1 MVKFGLELVPMDPY
15 WKTVYYA
22 ILAEKLGFDYV
33 WITDHYVNRNV
44 YTILTTIALHTERI
58 KMGAGV
64 TNPYLIHPVVTAQI
78 FASLN
83 EIAPGRVVC
92 GIGPGDK
99 TTLESVITSYE
110 KPLLTVKEAVQIIRS
125 VITTGK
131 VKFEG
136 SRFVVPNVRM
146 NFKPK
151 QNIPIFI
158 GAQGP
163 KMLSLAAELGD
174 GVMINASHPKDFEI
188 ALQCLKDGV
197 TKAGRRLED
206 IEITA
211 ATSVSIAEDME
222 KARKAALPIVAFIV
236 AGCPP
241 NILESH
247 GIKPESAQAIKDAIN
262 KGQWKEAFG
271 QVTTEMLDS
280 FSIYGTPEVCIEKI
294 DKIVKLGVTLL
305 VVGSPVGPD
314 VRKSL
319 MLISKEV
326 MPRFKA

>member
-1 MVKFGLELVPMDPY
+1 MVKFGLELVPMEPY
-15 WKTVYYA
+15 WKTVYYS
-22 ILAEKLGFDYV
+22 ILAEKLGFDYI

-78 FASLN
+78 FASIN
-83 EIAPGRVVC
+83 EIAPGRAVC

-99 TTLESVITSYE
+99 TTLESIIPDYE
-110 KPLLTVKEAVQIIRS
+110 KPLIAVKEAVQIMRS
-125 VITTGK
+125 IFTTGS

-136 SRFVVPNVRM
+136 SKFIVPNVRM

-163 KMLSLAAELGD
+163 KMLSLAAEIGD
-174 GVMINASHPKDFEI
+174 GVMINASHPKDFEV
-188 ALQCLKDGV
+188 ALKYLQEGA

-211 ATSVSIAEDME
+211 ATSISVAEDVE
-222 KARKAALPIVAFIV
+222 KARKAAIPIVAFIV

-247 GIKPESAQAIKDAIN
+247 GIKPESGQAIKDAIN
-262 KGQWKEAFG
+262 KGQWKEAFSK
-271 QVTTEMLDS
+271 VTNEMLDN
-280 FSIYGTPEVCIEKI
+280 FSICGTPKDCIEKI
-294 DKIVKLGVTLL
+294 DKIVNLGVKLV

-314 VRKSL
+314 IRKSL
-319 MLISKEV
+319 MLINKEII
-326 MPRFKA
+326 PRFKG